1 MGRSSLVFLAT
12 EAAKN
17 FRQTGWV
24 GVSAVVL
31 IALSMTALGVFGL
44 LSMNMGRAVAQWRER
59 VKIVVYLKDEPAPSA
74 AERLMERFRQIEGV
88 GRVRYVSKYE
98 ALSRLRAQ
106 LGDQSDLVD
115 HLPTNPLPASVEVG
129 PTSEM
134 TTPEGNRALVE
145 KLAALPEVE
154 EVQGSTEWVD
164 RLAQLRRL
172 LMGIGFGVG
181 ALLALAAI
189 LTVTVSTI
197 LVIHSRRQEVEI
209 MRLVGAPESAVWAPL
224 LLQGLLQGLVGAL
237 AAVSLLAIG
246 YRLLS
251 PRLIP
256 FFTETLG
263 FPQVSFFSWLE
274 LLVLIGSGALLGA
287 LGGFLARG
295 RASAA

>member
-12 EAAKN
+12 EAARN
-17 FRQTGWV
+17 FRRTGWV

-31 IALSMTALGVFGL
+31 IALSMMALGVFGL
-44 LSMNMGRAVAQWRER
+44 LSMNMGRAITQWRER
-59 VKIVVYLKDEPAPSA
+59 VKIVVYLREEPPPSA

-115 HLPTNPLPASVEVG
+115 RLPTNPLPASVEVG

-134 TTPEGNRALVE
+134 TTPEGNRVLVE

-154 EVQGSTEWVD
+154 EVQGSSEWVD
-164 RLAQLRRL
+164 RLAQFRRL

-181 ALLALAAI
+181 TLLVLAAT

-197 LVIHSRRQEVEI
+197 LVIHSRRQELEI

-224 LLQGLLQGLVGAL
+224 VLQGLLQGLVGAFS
-237 AAVSLLAIG
+237 AVALLAIG

-274 LLVLIGSGALLGA
+274 LLVLIGSGGLLGA
-287 LGGFLARG
+287 VGGFLARG
-295 RASAA
+295 RVSAA